1 MLPAIALHIAGGA
14 VGIVAGFWALAVRK
28 GGDAHRLAGRVF
40 FAAMLAMAGFAFVI
54 AALRGQKLNV
64 IAAAFTLYLVVTAWT
79 VVRRAAGTPSR
90 LEPWA
95 ALWAA
100 AVSAGGFGVGALI
113 AATPGGLADG
123 DPTSGIDPAIYYVF
137 GGLAAFAALMDLRVI
152 RRGGIVGPARTS
164 RHLWRMCL
172 ALFIAAGSFF
182 FGQADEIPAAL
193 RGPHLAVP
201 PFAALGAL
209 VFWMVKVRLPRR
221 RGRRA
226 AAAAA

>member
-14 VGIVAGFWALAVRK
+14 LGILSGFWALAVRK

-40 FAAMLAMAGFAFVI
+40 FAAMLAMAGFALVV
-54 AALRGQKLNV
+54 AALRVQKLNA

-79 VVRRAAGTPSR
+79 AVRRPAATPSR

-95 ALWAA
+95 ALWAV
-100 AVSAGGFGVGALI
+100 AVSAAGFGIGGLI
-113 AATPGGLADG
+113 ASTPGGLADG
-123 DPTSGIDPAIYYVF
+123 DPTSGLDPAIYYAF
-137 GGLAAFAALMDLRVI
+137 GVLAAFAALMDVRVI
-152 RRGGIVGPARTS
+152 RRGGLAGPARTS

-182 FGQADEIPAAL
+182 FGQADEVPAAL

-209 VFWMVKVRLPRR
+209 AFWMLKVRLPRR
-221 RGRRA
+221 RRPVA
-226 AAAAA
+226 AAAA

>member
-14 VGIVAGFWALAVRK
+14 VGILAGFWALAVRK

-40 FAAMLAMAGFAFVI
+40 FVAMLAMAGFAFVL
-54 AALRGQKLNV
+54 AALRVQKLNA
-64 IAAAFTLYLVVTAWT
+64 IAAAFTLYLVATAWA
-79 VVRRAAGTPSR
+79 VVRRPAGTLSR

-95 ALWAA
+95 VVWAVAVAA
-100 AVSAGGFGVGALI
+100 AGFGIGGLI
-113 AATPGGLADG
+113 ASTPGGLADG
-123 DPTSGIDPAIYYVF
+123 DPTSGLDPTLYYAF
-137 GGLAAFAALMDLRVI
+137 GTLAGFAALADLRVI
-152 RRGGIVGPARTS
+152 RQGGIAAAARTS

-193 RGPHLAVP
+193 RGPHLAIP

-209 VFWMVKVRLPRR
+209 AFWMVKVRLPRR
-221 RGRRA
+221 RRA

>member
-1 MLPAIALHIAGGA
+1 MLPAIVLHIAGGA
-14 VGIVAGFWALAVRK
+14 VGILSGFWALAVRK

-40 FAAMLAMAGFAFVI
+40 FAAMLAMAGFALVV
-54 AALRGQKLNV
+54 AALRGQKLNA
-64 IAAAFTLYLVVTAWT
+64 IAAAFTLYLVVTAWA
-79 VVRRAAGTPSR
+79 VVRRPAGTSSR

-100 AVSAGGFGVGALI
+100 VVAAAAFGVGGLI
-113 AATPGGLADG
+113 ASTPGGLADG
-123 DPTSGIDPAIYYVF
+123 DPTSGLDPTIYYAF
-137 GGLAAFAALMDLRVI
+137 GVLAAFAALADLRVI
-152 RRGGIVGPARTS
+152 RRGGVTGPARTS

-172 ALFIAAGSFF
+172 ALFVAAGSFF

-221 RGRRA
+221 RRRPA
-226 AAAAA
+226 AAAA